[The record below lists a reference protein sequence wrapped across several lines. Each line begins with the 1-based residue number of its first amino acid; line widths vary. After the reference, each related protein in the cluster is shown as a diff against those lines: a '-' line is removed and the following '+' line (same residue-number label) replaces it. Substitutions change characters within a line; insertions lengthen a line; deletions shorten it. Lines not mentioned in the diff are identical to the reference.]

1 MQTLCASFSLPTSP
15 TPLHVQRSKLVK
27 LESKKTFYMPPES
40 PNNLAIWTKKL
51 KHLLV
56 SKRLDEAKNLFV
68 ELRSNGVEFG
78 FITKTMLIDAFFKFG
93 RVSDA
98 CQVFET
104 MPERSVVTWT
114 SMVSGFARNGL
125 PSVGFCVFVEMLEAG
140 VVPNDFAF
148 SAVLHACTDLGVLE
162 LGQQVHSMVVRFGL
176 ASDCRI
182 ANWLIDVYSRCR
194 LIDKAQ
200 LIFEKMADRDVVT
213 FTTLISGFCVNNL
226 FISAVRVFGQML
238 SEGIEPNEH
247 TISSVLTACGST
259 LGKQI
264 HGYMIKTMTDR
275 SVFSSCSLIEFYS
288 RNGRI
293 GQAKLVF
300 EKLEARNVVTWSSMI
315 SCCMRHKQMEDAL
328 WLFHDMICTGIEP
341 NEYTFAALLGACGM
355 SSEFFSVGRQ
365 LHCPAIKLNLV
376 SDNRIL
382 NALITMYGRSGD
394 VDNLERVFER
404 IEKLDVVSWCAAI
417 SSYFQNGY
425 DEKSL
430 KLVSR
435 MHKEGFVPNEYGL
448 SSTLSSCANLASL
461 DQGKHFH
468 CLALKAGCD
477 LDVCVGNALI
487 NMYAKCGS
495 IEDARL
501 IFDAMP
507 DHDLMSWNSL
517 IHGYAHH
524 GNGNEAISVFN
535 TMMDAHNIMPDH
547 STFVGILV
555 ACSHVGCVGQAFRY
569 FDTMLDQYGIM
580 PSASH
585 FACIVDMMGS
595 AGRLM
600 EALQIIN
607 EMPFE
612 PDVLIWKTMLAS
624 CKLHKNLELGKL
636 AAEKVI
642 ELTPKDSAGYVL
654 LSNMHAMRGEWKDAE
669 SVRTMMDEHGIKK
682 GAGCSWIQI
691 SSEVHVFTAS
701 DGSHEKADSVYF
713 MLNLLYKELKVEN
726 GCSAEMIFVSY
737 DL

>member
-1 MQTLCASFSLPTSP
+1 MQPLCASFSLPTSP
-15 TPLHVQRSKLVK
+15 TPLHIQRSKLVK
-27 LESKKTFYMPPES
+27 LESKKTFSISPES
-40 PNNLAIWTKKL
+40 PNNLATWTKKL

-56 SKRLDEAKNLFV
+56 SKRLNEAKNLFV
-68 ELRSNGVEFG
+68 ELRANGVEFG
-78 FITKTMLIDAFFKFG
+78 FITQTMLIDAFFKSG

-98 CQVFET
+98 RQVFEK

-114 SMVSGFARNGL
+114 SMVSGFVRNGL
-125 PSVGFCVFVEMLEAG
+125 PSVGFCVFVEMLESG

-148 SAVLHACTDLGVLE
+148 SAVLRACAELGVLE
-162 LGQQVHSMVVRFGL
+162 LGEQVHSMVVRFGIGG
-176 ASDCRI
+176 DCRI
-182 ANWLIDVYSRCR
+182 ANCLIYVYSRCR

-200 LIFEKMADRDVVT
+200 LIFEKMAERDLVT

-226 FISAVRVFGQML
+226 FESAVGVFDQML
-238 SEGIEPNEH
+238 LEGLEPNEH
-247 TISSVLTACGST
+247 TVSSVLTACGSM
-259 LGKQI
+259 LGEQI

-275 SVFSSCSLIEFYS
+275 SVHSACSLIEFYS

-300 EKLEARNVVTWSSMI
+300 ENLEARNVVTWSSMI
-315 SCCMRHKQMEDAL
+315 SCCIRHEQIEDAL

-341 NEYTFAALLGACGM
+341 NEYTFAAVLGACGM
-355 SSEFFSVGRQ
+355 SSEFFSLGQQ
-365 LHCPAIKLNLV
+365 LHCLAIKLNLV
-376 SDNRIL
+376 SDNRVL
-382 NALITMYGRSGD
+382 NALLTMYGRSGG
-394 VDNLERVFER
+394 VDYLEKVFER
-404 IEKLDVVSWCAAI
+404 IENLDVVAWCAVI
-417 SSYFQNGY
+417 SGYFQNGF
-425 DEKSL
+425 DEKSIE
-430 KLVSR
+430 LVSQ
-435 MHKEGFVPNEYGL
+435 MHKEGFTPNEYGL

-468 CLALKAGCD
+468 CLALKVGCD
-477 LDVCVGNALI
+477 LDICVGNALI

-501 IFDAMP
+501 IFDAMS

-517 IHGYAHH
+517 IHAYAHH

-535 TMMDAHNIMPDH
+535 TMMDARNIMPDH

-555 ACSHVGCVGQAFRY
+555 ACSHLGCVDQAFRY

-585 FACIVDMMGS
+585 YACIVDMMGR

-600 EALQIIN
+600 EALHIIN
-607 EMPFE
+607 KMPFE

-642 ELTPKDSAGYVL
+642 ELSPKDSAGYVL
-654 LSNMHAMRGEWKDAE
+654 LSNMHAMHGEWKDVE
-669 SVRTMMDEHGIKK
+669 NVRTMMDEQGIKK

-701 DGSHEKADSVYF
+701 YFSHEKADSVYF
-713 MLNLLYKELKVEN
+713 TLNLLYKEMKVEN
-726 GCSAEMIFVSY
+726 GGSAEMIFVSY